1 MSIEQV
7 NPFLQVARAKTA
19 YSASADGVSV
29 LPRTSGYGDQYVQ
42 PVHSKMQSL
51 CDEGSYFLARN
62 PTPGTGLA
70 TIAAPTALDD
80 TKPFILLKNEYA
92 TTLSPSRRIYL
103 DYLKLICTAAGTAGA
118 SINVSVKIDAAGVD
132 RYTSGGSA
140 ITPVNPNMDSS
151 AVSSLRVHAGALVTT
166 AANGARLL
174 YHQQMRTVIPVVGD
188 TYLFNFGQNQG
199 AVGSMIAAGTAI
211 AMQAFQMGP
220 VVLGPGQ
227 FSTIHVWLPSQSAAS
242 SYEFE
247 LGYWE
252 R

>member
-19 YSASADGVSV
+19 YSASADGASV
-29 LPRTSGYGDQYVQ
+29 LPRVSGYGEQFVQ
-42 PVHSKMQSL
+42 PLHGKLQAL
-51 CDEGSYFLARN
+51 ADEGSYFLDRN

-80 TKPFILLKNEYA
+80 TKPFILLMNQA
-92 TTLSPSRRIYL
+92 AATLSPSRRIYL
-103 DYLKLICTAAGTAGA
+103 DYLKLIVTAAGTAGA

-151 AVSSLRVHAGALVTT
+151 ATTNARVHAGALVTT
-166 AANGARLL
+166 AANGARLVG
-174 YHQQMRTVIPVVGD
+174 HQLIRKVIPVVGD
-188 TYLFNFGQNQG
+188 TYYLNFGAPTG
-199 AVGSMIAAGTAI
+199 PVGGSASDGTA
-211 AMQAFQMGP
+211 AAQLTFPMPP
-220 VVLGPGQ
+220 VIIGPGQ
-227 FSTIHVWLPSQSAAS
+227 QALIHLWLPSQSAAS
-242 SYEFE
+242 SYEVE
-247 LGYWE
+247 LGFWE